1 MSDSRRD
8 FLMRF
13 AATALAASGAGCETA
28 QAPEMEEF
36 LKKKPAPRV
45 VYGPPPRSDGD
56 VSHFNSTVGNE
67 VRFDTGSRVLRPDAR
82 AILDRQVEWLL
93 KFPAHAIAIEGHCDE
108 RGTREYNL
116 ALGEARAVAVKDY
129 MVAKGIPADRIE
141 TRSFGKERP
150 VDLGHDEA
158 SWARNRRAVTVLSA
172 N

>member
-1 MSDSRRD
+1 MPDSRRD

-13 AATALAASGAGCETA
+13 AATALAASGAGCETTRTA
-28 QAPEMEEF
+28 EMDEF
-36 LKKKPAPRV
+36 LKKGPEPKV
-45 VYGPPPRSDGD
+45 VYGPPARSDGD

-67 VRFDTGSRVLRPDAR
+67 VRFDTGSRTLGPDAR
-82 AILDRQVEWLL
+82 SILDRQVAWLL
-93 KFPAHAIAIEGHCDE
+93 RFPGHAIAIEGHCDE

-116 ALGEARAVAVKDY
+116 ALGDARAVAVKDY

-172 N
+172 H